1 MTRVARRELGR
12 QLRRLNLSAI
22 PIGITEDGTVWYV
35 CVAGTHVF
43 ICGATGSG
51 KGSVQS
57 AILGGLAPGVAA
69 GLVEVWLCDPKGM
82 ELALW
87 EPLAARYARPTIDL
101 SGEPTFEPVVGLV
114 EDAARLMIARSDA
127 KHVLGERKHI
137 ARPGDP
143 LVVVVLDELAC
154 LTAYMPDEGKD
165 RWRSRAKKSL
175 SILLSQGRA
184 PGVAVVANLQDPR
197 KEVIPQRG
205 LFPTTIC
212 LRQTEAEM
220 VDLVLGRGTHDRG
233 ARAEDIPEHLAGVG
247 YVLLDGQR
255 EPTRVRASW
264 WDDDDIAACVAR
276 YVPDGGATSVLGDLL
291 DQIRERQG
299 EGVAA

>member
-1 MTRVARRELGR
+1 MTTTFNRAARRHLERTGR
-12 QLRRLNLSAI
+12 GRLNLAAI
-22 PIGITEDGTVWYV
+22 PVGLTEDGQPWCV

-57 AILGGLAPGVAA
+57 GILAGLAPGVAA
-69 GLVEVWLCDPKGM
+69 RLVEVWLCDPKGM
-82 ELALW
+82 ELAPW
-87 EPLAARYARPTIDL
+87 APLAARYARPTIDPET
-101 SGEPTFEPVVGLV
+101 GEPTFEPLV
-114 EDAARLMIARSDA
+114 RLLEDAARLLVARSDA
-127 KHVLGERKHI
+127 KFAAGLRKHTPT
-137 ARPGDP
+137 PGDP
-143 LVVVVLDELAC
+143 LVVIFLDELAF
-154 LTAYMPDEGKD
+154 LTAYIDEGKD
-165 RWRSRAKKSL
+165 RLKSRAKRAL
-175 SILLSQGRA
+175 SVLLSQGRA
-184 PGVAVVANLQDPR
+184 PGMAVVANLQDPR

-220 VDLVLGRGTHDRG
+220 VDLVLGKGAHDRG
-233 ARAEDIPEHLAGVG
+233 ARAEEIPEGIAGAGIG

-264 WDDDDIAACVAR
+264 WDDPDIAAVVER
-276 YVPDGGATSVLGDLL
+276 YAPADRPTSVLDAT
-291 DQIRERQG
+291 G

>member
-1 MTRVARRELGR
+1 MSLTLNRAARR
-12 QLRRLNLSAI
+12 QLDLSAI
-22 PIGITEDGTVWYV
+22 PVGITEDGAIWHV

-57 AILGGLAPGVAA
+57 GILAGLAPGVAA
-69 GLVEVWLCDPKGM
+69 RLVEVWLCDPKGM
-82 ELALW
+82 ELAPW
-87 EPLAARYARPTIDL
+87 APLAARYARPTIDPDT
-101 SGEPTFEPVVGLV
+101 GDPTFEPLV
-114 EDAARLMIARSDA
+114 RLLEDAARLLVARSDA
-127 KHVLGERKHI
+127 KFLAGQRKHL
-137 ARPGDP
+137 ATPGDP
-143 LVVVVLDELAC
+143 LVVVFLDELAF
-154 LTAYMPDEGKD
+154 LTAYISDEGKD
-165 RWRSRAKKSL
+165 RWKSRARRAL
-175 SILLSQGRA
+175 ATLLSQGRA
-184 PGVAVVANLQDPR
+184 PGLAVVANLQDPR

-220 VDLVLGRGTHDRG
+220 VDLVLGKGAHDRG
-233 ARAEDIPEHLAGVG
+233 ARAEEIPEGTAGAGIG

-264 WDDDDIAACVAR
+264 WDDPDIAAVVDR
-276 YVPDGGATSVLGDLL
+276 YAPPGGAVSVLDLA
-291 DQIRERQG
+291 

>member
-1 MTRVARRELGR
+1 MNRASRRALAR
-12 QLRRLNLSAI
+12 LSAL
-22 PIGITEDGTVWYV
+22 PVGITEDGAVWTV

-57 AILGGLAPGVAA
+57 AILAALAPMVAA

-101 SGEPTFEPVVGLV
+101 ETGEPTFEPVVGLV
-114 EDAARLMIARSDA
+114 EDGARLLVARSDVKHA
-127 KHVLGERKHI
+127 LRQRKHVPT
-137 ARPGDP
+137 PGDP
-143 LVVVVLDELAC
+143 LVVIFLDELAF
-154 LTAYMPDEGKD
+154 LTAYVSDEGKD
-165 RWRSRAKKSL
+165 RWKSRGRRAL
-175 SILLSQGRA
+175 ATLLSQGRA

-212 LRQTEAEM
+212 LRQTEADM
-220 VDLVLGRGTHDRG
+220 VDLVLGKGAHDRG
-233 ARAEDIPEHLAGVG
+233 ARAEEIPEGITGAGIG

-255 EPTRVRASW
+255 EPTRVRSSW
-264 WDDDDIAACVAR
+264 WDDPDIDRIVNR
-276 YVPDGGATSVLGDLL
+276 YAPTGGATSVLELP
-291 DQIRERQG
+291 

>member
-1 MTRVARRELGR
+1 MNRSARRAVAR
-12 QLRRLNLSAI
+12 LSAL
-22 PIGITEDGTVWYV
+22 PVGITEDGGTWRV

-57 AILGGLAPGVAA
+57 AILAAIAPFVAA
-69 GLVEVWLCDPKGM
+69 GLVEIWLCDPKGM

-87 EPLAARYARPTIDL
+87 EPLAARYARPTIDTAT
-101 SGEPTFEPVVGLV
+101 GDPTFDPVVGLV
-114 EDAARLMIARSDA
+114 EDGARLMVARSDA
-127 KHVLGERKHI
+127 KHALKERKHI
-137 ARPGDP
+137 PTPGDP
-143 LVVVVLDELAC
+143 LVVIFLDELAF
-154 LTAYMPDEGKD
+154 LTAYIPEGKD
-165 RWRSRAKKSL
+165 RWKSRGRNAL
-175 SILLSQGRA
+175 GTLLSQGRA

-220 VDLVLGRGTHDRG
+220 VDLVLGKGAHDRG
-233 ARAEDIPEHLAGVG
+233 ARAEEIPEGLPGVG

-255 EPTRVRASW
+255 DPTRVRASW
-264 WDDDDIAACVAR
+264 WDDADIERIVDR
-276 YVPDGGATSVLGDLL
+276 YAPDGGVTSALDLA
-291 DQIRERQG
+291 EA
-299 EGVAA
+299 VAA